1 MISYSDDEKIISN
14 FQKKI
19 DSINSQKQ
27 LAFVEKKELTLKG
40 SETFK
45 RPSYHL

>member
-19 DSINSQKQ
+19 DSITSQKQ

-40 SETFK
+40 SETLK

>member
-40 SETFK
+40 SETLK